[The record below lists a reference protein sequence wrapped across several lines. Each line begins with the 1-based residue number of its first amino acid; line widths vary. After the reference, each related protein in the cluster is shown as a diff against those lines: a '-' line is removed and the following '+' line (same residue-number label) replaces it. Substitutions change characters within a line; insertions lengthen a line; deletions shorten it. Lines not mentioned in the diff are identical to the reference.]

1 MSESVVG
8 DFRNFCLESC
18 CESKYNLRVRPVYTC
33 NKKKSDY
40 WWLEGVITTG
50 AKKEYIIV
58 KSNLITWSD
67 AGYSLVMSY
76 QSDRTNVRASM
87 EQLKELITYWEKLPK

>member
-1 MSESVVG
+1 MSKKRIG

-18 CESKYNLRVRPVYTC
+18 CDDRYNLRVCPGYTG

-67 AGYSLVMSY
+67 ATYSLVMGY
-76 QSDRTNVRASM
+76 QSDRTNIRASM
-87 EQLKELITYWEKLPK
+87 KQLKDLIAYWEKLPK